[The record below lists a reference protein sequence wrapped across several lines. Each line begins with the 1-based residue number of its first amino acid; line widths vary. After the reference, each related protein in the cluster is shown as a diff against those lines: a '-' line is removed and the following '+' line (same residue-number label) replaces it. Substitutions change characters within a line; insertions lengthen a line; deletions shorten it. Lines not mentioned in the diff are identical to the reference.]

1 MKTFLICLSCI
12 LFISFPAYA
21 GESGS
26 ETQEKV
32 LYTKN
37 TLYQYLVVVDNLE
50 KRERYIY
57 NSKRDYMQG
66 GISMEN
72 PGKLIFE
79 YYRMSFISLA
89 FRGRSPEDVLFVGLG
104 AGAMPRWF
112 NRHYPEARTDV
123 VEIDPEILKVAK
135 EYLHFKETKNMKVHI
150 SDGRRF
156 IKRAKTR
163 YDMIF
168 LDAYQTDFIPF
179 HMTTVEFL
187 REVKKALG
195 ENGIVVSNIV
205 SEKKNKYFHSMIK
218 TYREVFPNLYIF
230 KAGGSGNHIFI
241 AMSDGRLVSPEEL
254 RDRAKMI
261 HRFDIDMMRLSKFYG
276 TYPDFYDPD
285 KAELLTDDF
294 APVNLYRYME
304 GG

>member
-1 MKTFLICLSCI
+1 MRHYSLCLIFILVFSAPAFAEKTSELTEKI
-12 LFISFPAYA
+12 LY
-21 GESGS
+21 E
-26 ETQEKV
+26 
-32 LYTKN
+32 KN
-37 TLYQYLVVVDNLE
+37 TLYQYLVVADDLE
-50 KRERYIY
+50 KKERYIY

-66 GISMEN
+66 GIPIED
-72 PGKLIFE
+72 PDKLIFP

-89 FRGRSPEDVLFVGLG
+89 FSERSPDDVLFVGLG

-112 NRHYPEARTDV
+112 NRHYPEVRTDV
-123 VEIDPEILKVAK
+123 VEIDPEILKVAR
-135 EYLHFKETKNMKVHI
+135 EYLHFEETDNMKVYI

-187 REVKKALG
+187 REVKKTLD

-218 TYREVFPNLYIF
+218 TYREVFPRLYIF
-230 KAGGSGNHIFI
+230 KGGGSGNHVFI
-241 AMSDGRLVSPEEL
+241 ATTGKRRIGPEEL
-254 RDRAKMI
+254 RERAKMM
-261 HRFDIDMMRLSKFYG
+261 HGFDIDMLRLS
-276 TYPDFYDPD
+276 
-285 KAELLTDDF
+285 
-294 APVNLYRYME
+294 
-304 GG
+304 